1 MDMPPFRSAGMLAF
15 PDFRGFTRGLVLWN
29 IGIFFAL
36 LLLNV
41 ALPAVGGQLFAI
53 LALSPALVAHGF
65 LWQLITYCFVHVGLL
80 GTALELLSLWFL
92 GAFLEASNGS
102 RWVAEL
108 YFVSVFGA
116 GLAAVA
122 LAFAA
127 AAGATSGGAF
137 GSLAVSG
144 MSLQPLAG
152 AFGGIFGLL
161 IAFAVLYGDMQFTLF
176 PIPIQMKAKYL
187 VAVYMLLAL
196 AQLFG
201 QNRVYAL
208 AQLGGALAG
217 YLYIKAAPRR
227 GFTAATGQRYLDL
240 RNDYYR
246 WKRRSAAKKF
256 EVYMRKQNRDVRFD
270 SEGRY
275 VDPDTGRPVP
285 GQKPRDPNDRSW
297 MN

>member
-1 MDMPPFRSAGMLAF
+1 MPPFRSAGMLAF
-15 PDFRGFTRGLVLWN
+15 PDFRGFTRTLVLWN
-29 IGIFFAL
+29 IGIYLAF
-36 LLLNV
+36 LLLNLAQP
-41 ALPAVGGQLFAI
+41 ALGGQLLAIFA
-53 LALSPALVAHGF
+53 LTPTLVAHGYI
-65 LWQLITYCFVHVGLL
+65 WQLITYCFVHSGLL

-92 GAFLEASNGS
+92 GAFLEANSGS

-108 YFVSVFGA
+108 YFASVLGA
-116 GLAAVA
+116 GLAAVG
-122 LAFAA
+122 LAFATA
-127 AAGATSGGAF
+127 SGALSGGGF
-137 GSLAVSG
+137 P
-144 MSLQPLAG
+144 LQPLTG

-161 IAFAVLYGDMQFTLF
+161 IAFGVLYGDMQFTLF

-217 YLYIKAAPRR
+217 YIYIKAAPRR

-246 WKRRSAAKKF
+246 WKRRNAAKKF
-256 EVYMRKQNRDVRFD
+256 EVYMRKQNRDVHFD

>member
-1 MDMPPFRSAGMLAF
+1 MLAF
-15 PDFRGFTRGLVLWN
+15 PDFRGFTRTLVLWN
-29 IGIFFAL
+29 VGIYFVFLLLQLAAPTLAAQLYTLFAL
-36 LLLNV
+36 TPV
-41 ALPAVGGQLFAI
+41 
-53 LALSPALVAHGF
+53 LVAHGY
-65 LWQLITYCFVHVGLL
+65 LWQLLSYCFLPVGIL

-92 GAFLEASNGS
+92 GAFLEANHGS
-102 RWVAEL
+102 RWVGEL
-108 YFVSVFGA
+108 FFSSVLGA

-122 LAFAA
+122 LAFGMAGS
-127 AAGATSGGAF
+127 AGAF
-137 GSLAVSG
+137 LIP
-144 MSLQPLAG
+144 PLNG
-152 AFGGIFGLL
+152 LFGGIFGLL
-161 IAFAVLYGDMQFTLF
+161 IAFGLLYGDLQFTLF

-217 YLYIKAAPRR
+217 FLYIRTAPRR

-246 WKRRSAAKKF
+246 WKRRSAARKF
-256 EVYMRKQNRDVRFD
+256 EVYMRKQNRDVHFD

-275 VDPDTGRPVP
+275 VDPDTGQPSKGPSR
-285 GQKPRDPNDRSW
+285 RDPNDRSW

>member
-1 MDMPPFRSAGMLAF
+1 MLAF
-15 PDFRGFTRGLVLWN
+15 PDFRGFTRTLIVWN
-29 IGIFFAL
+29 IGIYFLFLLLHLAAPGLEVRLLMLFAL
-36 LLLNV
+36 T
-41 ALPAVGGQLFAI
+41 
-53 LALSPALVAHGF
+53 PALVAHGY
-65 LWQLITYCFVHVGLL
+65 LWQLVTYCFLHGGLL

-92 GAFLEASNGS
+92 GAFLEANHGN
-102 RWVAEL
+102 RWVGEL
-108 YFVSVFGA
+108 YFISVLGA
-116 GLAAVA
+116 GITAVA
-122 LAFAA
+122 LSFATA
-127 AAGATSGGAF
+127 ASGGLYIA
-137 GSLAVSG
+137 GLT
-144 MSLQPLAG
+144 G

-176 PIPIQMKAKYL
+176 PLPITMKAKYL
-187 VAVYMLLAL
+187 VAIYMLFAL

-217 YLYIKAAPRR
+217 YLYIKAAPGR
-227 GFTAATGQRYLDL
+227 GFTAAGTQRYFSM

-246 WKRRSAAKKF
+246 WKRHNAAKKF
-256 EVYMRKQNRDVRFD
+256 EVYMRKQNRDVHFD

-285 GQKPRDPNDRSW
+285 GNDPRRDPNDRSW